1 MVEQKIIAPIAMVRN
16 VQKIAVIQKT
26 LTSDQKLTIGQVYC
40 ITNQILKAIDSQRTN
55 DKCENLIVTR

>member
-1 MVEQKIIAPIAMVRN
+1 MVEQKLT
-16 VQKIAVIQKT
+16 KT
-26 LTSDQKLTIGQVYC
+26 LTSDRYQKLTIGQVYC